1 MRPSFTP
8 IGVLRKCQVML
19 ALPEEALQ
27 DIAANSKMAAANRGE
42 SLWIKGKDV
51 DFFVAIAA
59 GFVKMT
65 RSTSQ
70 GVDVT
75 TEIFGPDQ
83 VLGMLGTI
91 KGSGCPQAAFAVCE
105 THYLRV
111 SKERFLPYYRENMV
125 LKDHLIGRT
134 SDRLT
139 RAHAM
144 LTRMST
150 SRVEVR
156 IAQVL
161 LVLAESYGE
170 PTPTGTILTVPLTRQ
185 ALAEMAGTTVESA
198 IRVMSEW
205 QKRGVIVTKSKHIE
219 ILQLAQMEALLD

>member
-1 MRPSFTP
+1 MHQPPAP
-8 IGVLRKCQVML
+8 IDVLRRCQVML
-19 ALPEEALQ
+19 SLSDHALQ
-27 DIAANSKMAAANRGE
+27 DIGLHSTMAVANRGE
-42 SLWIKGKDV
+42 PLWIKGRDV
-51 DFFVAIAA
+51 DFFAAIEA

-65 RSTSQ
+65 RSTAQ

-75 TEIFGPDQ
+75 TEIFGPNQ

-91 KGSGCPQAAFAVCE
+91 KGSGCPQAAYAVCE
-105 THYLRV
+105 THFLRI
-111 SKERFLPYYRENMV
+111 SKERFLPYYRENMI
-125 LKDHLIGRT
+125 LKDHLIERT

-161 LVLAESYGE
+161 LVLSESYGV
-170 PTPTGTILTVPLTRQ
+170 PSGTGVRLSVPLTRQ
-185 ALAEMAGTTVESA
+185 SIAEMAGTTVEST
-198 IRVMSEW
+198 IRVMSQW
-205 QKRGVIVTKSKHIE
+205 QKQGVLKTESRQINLVNVAR
-219 ILQLAQMEALLD
+219 LEALLD